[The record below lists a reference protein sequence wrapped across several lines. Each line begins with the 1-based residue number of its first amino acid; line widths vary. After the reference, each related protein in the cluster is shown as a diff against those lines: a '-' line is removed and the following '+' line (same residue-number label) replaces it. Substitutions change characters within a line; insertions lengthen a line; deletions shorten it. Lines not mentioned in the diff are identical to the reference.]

1 MGRGDVLRGS
11 LPWGA
16 GHLSADRVVS
26 LWSRLAQGHALPSGP
41 EWSARPPR
49 SAADTTVTGVWP
61 EAPAGP
67 GTAGLT
73 PTPRALLPW
82 GERENVLTRGTSAV
96 SGRQDGVS
104 VLRTEAA
111 EARAGVPSAGDRDTR
126 HPGSTE
132 RLKREAAERPGPSP
146 GTQEAL

>member
-1 MGRGDVLRGS
+1 M
-11 LPWGA
+11 
-16 GHLSADRVVS
+16 
-26 LWSRLAQGHALPSGP
+26 
-41 EWSARPPR
+41 
-49 SAADTTVTGVWP
+49 TGVWP

-73 PTPRALLPW
+73 PPRALLPW

-104 VLRTEAA
+104 VLRAEAA

-126 HPGSTE
+126 YLGSTK
-132 RLKREAAERPGPSP
+132 RLKREAAERPGPFP
-146 GTQEAL
+146 GTRSDMKQAVPRGLGLRRGRVDHNGKEALSVRPPSVLTGRVAGSED